1 MNKRTKATSIPY
13 KVKQAVYER
22 DNGMCIFC
30 GHSGLPEAHCIS
42 RSRGGLGI
50 EQNIVTVCRDC
61 HRRMDS
67 TTDRAEYLSRA
78 KAYLDMLY
86 PGFADNDR
94 IYKKRSR
101 KCIQRF

>member
-22 DNGMCIFC
+22 DNGRCIFC
-30 GHSGLPEAHCIS
+30 GRSGLPEAHYIS
-42 RSRGGLGI
+42 RNRGGLGI

-67 TTDRAEYLSRA
+67 TIDRAEYLSRA

-86 PGFADNDR
+86 PGFVDNDR
-94 IYKKRSR
+94 IYKKGAENG
-101 KCIQRF
+101 K